1 MNKIQK
7 LITDHIVL
15 WTSAEVEKQ
24 SSRGRAGGFSE
35 KIYGIQRLRQL
46 ILELASQGRLVPQ
59 DADDESAMDLY
70 KKIQVERGGLE
81 LNQAIGVETL
91 PSLPKG
97 WLRVPIQSLFKI
109 VYGKGLSNSEL
120 TNEGYDVFGANG
132 IIGKYSSYVYEAP
145 QLLISCRGAYS
156 GKPNI
161 SPPFCFV
168 TSNSLVLEST
178 WTNLSQSYF
187 YHALSI
193 ADKKKIVTGSA
204 QPQVTTTNLGPFLI
218 SLPPLA
224 EQHRIVAKVDE
235 LMALCD
241 ELENK
246 GISSKSIHKKLVESV
261 LDALVRS
268 IDNADFEFTWKRIV
282 EIFEVLFLSV
292 EDIDLLKKC
301 ILRLAISGRLV
312 KQIEGDHPIDV
323 LLKSLRERGSEKSIG
338 TSKKNEGNLP
348 PLAKEEMPFQ
358 IPKSWRW
365 VRAREICRSIS
376 SGSTPAAEYLKQE
389 GDIPFL
395 KVYNI
400 REQQID
406 FDYQKQFV
414 DSDIHHGKLKRSRL
428 YPGDVVMN
436 IVGPPLGKVAIIPST
451 YEEWNCNQ
459 AIAFFGL
466 LPPLKPE
473 YFYFF
478 LCEGSYLNEIE
489 LIGTAGQ
496 DNISVTKSQNIPVPL
511 PPPEEQERIALK
523 INELFSICDKF
534 QSHVINSSK
543 LQRKVA
549 DALVEQAL
557 A

>member
-1 MNKIQK
+1 MNQIQK
-7 LITDHIVL
+7 LITDHISL
-15 WTSAEVEKQ
+15 WTSAEVEKKT
-24 SSRGRAGGFSE
+24 SRGRAGGFSE
-35 KIYGIQRLRQL
+35 KIFGIQKIRQL
-46 ILELASQGRLVPQ
+46 ILELALQGRLVPQ
-59 DADDESAMDLY
+59 DANDESAIELY

-81 LNQAIGVETL
+81 SNQAISIEAISGL
-91 PSLPKG
+91 PRG
-97 WLRVPIQSLFKI
+97 WLKVPIQSLFKI

-120 TNEGYDVFGANG
+120 TSDGYDVFGANG
-132 IIGKYSSYVYEAP
+132 IIGKYSSYIYDAP

-187 YHALSI
+187 YYALSI
-193 ADKKKIVTGSA
+193 ADKEKIVTGSA

-224 EQHRIVAKVDE
+224 EQHRIASKVDE

-241 ELENK
+241 ELESAS
-246 GISSKSIHKKLVESV
+246 ISSKSIHKKLVESILDV
-261 LDALVRS
+261 LMRAVDR
-268 IDNADFEFTWKRIV
+268 ADFEFAWNQIV

-312 KQIEGDHPIDV
+312 KQIEGDNSIDS
-323 LLKSLRERGSEKSIG
+323 LINSLRAERVKESTGVP
-338 TSKKNEGNLP
+338 KKNEADLL
-348 PLAKEEMPFQ
+348 PLAGEEMPFQ
-358 IPKSWRW
+358 VPQSWRW
-365 VRAREICRSIS
+365 VRAKEICRSIS
-376 SGSTPAAEYLKQE
+376 SGSTPAAECLKKE
-389 GDIPFL
+389 GDVPFL

-400 REQQID
+400 RDQKID
-406 FDYQKQFV
+406 FEYQKQFV
-414 DSDIHHGKLKRSRL
+414 DNEIHNGKLKRSRL
-428 YPGDVVMN
+428 YPGDIVMN
-436 IVGPPLGKVAIIPST
+436 IVGPPLGKVAIIPAD
-451 YEEWNCNQ
+451 YDEWNCNQ

-466 LPPLKPE
+466 LSPLKPE

-478 LCEGSYLNEIE
+478 LCEGSFLNEIE

-496 DNISVTKSQNIPVPL
+496 DNISVTKSQNIPLPL
-511 PPPEEQERIALK
+511 PPLEEQERIASK
-523 INELFSICDKF
+523 IIELFSICDQFK
-534 QSHVINSSK
+534 SCLIDAAN
-543 LQRKVA
+543 LQRKIA
-549 DALVEQAL
+549 DVLVEQAL